1 VFSFFRAFLCVVI
14 LSIFCSDTFPHPSPR
29 RQTLF
34 ASAASESKRECL
46 DYFICF
52 SLNHLNYINH
62 QWLLYYNEHRPH
74 QGTDI
79 RNKVLRAEFCPALQ
93 WHPFGTSRSTRFP
106 FASQAVMT
114 PTDKG
119 KIKRE
124 QRLGGHSVRLTRS
137 GGNDRREWQLFRGII
152 AREQRDA

>member
-1 VFSFFRAFLCVVI
+1 MWLQDLGVRATHLIHDRDTKFSARFRDFWKSEDVKCLKTPVRAPQANAFCECCIGKV
-14 LSIFCSDTFPHPSPR
+14 
-29 RQTLF
+29 
-34 ASAASESKRECL
+34 KRECL

-52 SLNHLNYINH
+52 SLNHLNYINY

-79 RNKVLRAEFCPALQ
+79 GNKVLRMDF
-93 WHPFGTSRSTRFP
+93 
-106 FASQAVMT
+106 V

-124 QRLGGHSVRLTRS
+124 QRLGGVISWYY
-137 GGNDRREWQLFRGII
+137 RE
-152 AREQRDA
+152 AA